1 MGINHP
7 TTDRLTCRLSSPL
20 PDPVDAETAD
30 SRDSCIVDV
39 VVFNLT
45 KDLPQTAE
53 RAEGVQDQ
61 GDFVQQHHG
70 ETDPGQVQQ
79 HSWATGDNQEHYWA
93 CQLLQFG

>member
-7 TTDRLTCRLSSPL
+7 NTDRLTCRPSSTL

-30 SRDSCIVDV
+30 CDARQLHCGHGG
-39 VVFNLT
+39 LQPHQ
-45 KDLPQTAE
+45 DLE
-53 RAEGVQDQ
+53 RAAVVQDQ

-79 HSWATGDNQEHYWA
+79 HSWATGDNQEHWA